1 MLSKM
6 TSSKITGN
14 ITKDFIMEM
23 IPHHEAAVLM
33 SKNLLKYNV
42 DRKLSLIAQN
52 IIRVQENGI
61 KEMTLIYQT
70 TNIPN
75 NTYLEV
81 LDYIRNYNDILNEM
95 ASGMENSL
103 TTPNINLDFISEM
116 IPHHEGAIKMCKNLL
131 NFKIDERLKNLAIS
145 IIKFQSQGV
154 KELKE
159 IKNCILNN

>member
-23 IPHHEAAVLM
+23 IPHHEAAILM

-42 DRKLSLIAQN
+42 DSKLALIAQN

-61 KEMTLIYQT
+61 KEMRLIYQT
-70 TNIPN
+70 TNVPN

-159 IKNCILNN
+159 IRNCILNN

>member
-6 TSSKITGN
+6 SSSKITGN
-14 ITKDFIMEM
+14 ITKDFILDM

-33 SKNLLKYNV
+33 SKNLLKYNI
-42 DRKLSLIAQN
+42 DSKLALIAKN

-61 KEMTLIYQT
+61 KEMRLIYQT

-95 ASGMENSL
+95 ARGMQNSL
-103 TTPNINLDFISEM
+103 NIPNINLDFISEM
-116 IPHHEGAIKMCKNLL
+116 IPHHKGAIKMCKNLL

-145 IIKFQSQGV
+145 IINFQSQGV

-159 IKNCILNN
+159 IRNCILNN

>member
-95 ASGMENSL
+95 ARGMKNSL

>member
-1 MLSKM
+1 M

-95 ASGMENSL
+95 ARGMKNSL

>member
-6 TSSKITGN
+6 SSSKITGN
-14 ITKDFIMEM
+14 ITKDFILDM

-33 SKNLLKYNV
+33 SKNLLKYNI
-42 DRKLSLIAQN
+42 DSKLALIAKN

-61 KEMTLIYQT
+61 KEMRLIYQT

-95 ASGMENSL
+95 ARGMENSL
-103 TTPNINLDFISEM
+103 NIPNINLDFISEM

-145 IIKFQSQGV
+145 IINFQSQGV

-159 IKNCILNN
+159 IRNCILNN

>member
-6 TSSKITGN
+6 SSSKITGN
-14 ITKDFIMEM
+14 ITKDFILDM

-33 SKNLLKYNV
+33 SKNLLKYNI
-42 DRKLSLIAQN
+42 DSKLALIAKN

-61 KEMTLIYQT
+61 KEMRLIYQT

-95 ASGMENSL
+95 ARGMENSL
-103 TTPNINLDFISEM
+103 NIPNINLDFISEM
-116 IPHHEGAIKMCKNLL
+116 IPHHKGAIKMCKNLL

-145 IIKFQSQGV
+145 IINFQSQGV

-159 IKNCILNN
+159 IRNCILNN